1 MSGAR
6 DKPDAGVWHEHWW
19 EKLLPQWGAL
29 GDALGRFEGANLR
42 SRYNIAWH
50 AMHQWHPCP
59 PSLQGLTDN
68 EIEERYVIGNAAPPD
83 LAAAEFVIHLQRKRL
98 CSWVCDATDAALKLT
113 DVAKRD
119 PRRVAANRK
128 WAIVAMFADG
138 DYTEPSELADRI
150 AAALDRDPGRAQ
162 KYGLFAPTEGA
173 KRKRRGQLKNIVRNM
188 VAAAK
193 ADPEFG
199 DKVWLT
205 VEEFEMISR
214 DFRAEG
220 GETKRMRCRL

>member
-1 MSGAR
+1 
-6 DKPDAGVWHEHWW
+6 
-19 EKLLPQWGAL
+19 
-29 GDALGRFEGANLR
+29 
-42 SRYNIAWH
+42 
-50 AMHQWHPCP
+50 
-59 PSLQGLTDN
+59 
-68 EIEERYVIGNAAPPD
+68 
-83 LAAAEFVIHLQRKRL
+83 
-98 CSWVCDATDAALKLT
+98 
-113 DVAKRD
+113 
-119 PRRVAANRK
+119 
-128 WAIVAMFADG
+128 MFADG